1 MNTTETVRRVRRPSL
16 AGVVATLAL
25 VVATGVAATAGRTTL
40 VVVAWAAFL
49 AMALAAPLGAR
60 AGASPRASALVWGYG
75 LASGAMVTSAAVFLL
90 PTAIGHDPQFGGFGV
105 AAGLLLGFAAHTV
118 GHRLSHVD
126 LPVDRT
132 VAELTAHALAAGVV
146 IGVVYANME
155 VGALLGLAI
164 VSHKG
169 PAGYAAATRLSR
181 SGTHWSALL
190 VPAAGVGLGGVAAA
204 TVALPAGSAVRGLVF
219 GFATG
224 IFLHVAMD
232 FLPRCEIGS
241 EVHDALAEDDHA
253 LLDRLRSHAVASTV
267 LGGVVVFL
275 AWLWL
280 SPAV

>member
-1 MNTTETVRRVRRPSL
+1 MTTTETRTGVGRLSL
-16 AGVVATLAL
+16 TGVGVTAAL
-25 VVATGVAATAGRTTL
+25 VGATALAADAGRTNL

-60 AGASPRASALVWGYG
+60 AGETPRAGALVWGYG
-75 LASGAMVTSAAVFLL
+75 LSSGAMVTSAAVFLL

-105 AAGLLLGFAAHTV
+105 ALGLLLGFAGHTV
-118 GHRLSHVD
+118 GHRLAHVD

-181 SGTHWSALL
+181 STGHWSVLL

-204 TVALPAGSAVRGLVF
+204 TVALPAGGAVRGVVF

-224 IFLHVAMD
+224 VFLHVAMD

-241 EVHDALAEDDHA
+241 EVHEALADDDHA
-253 LLDRLRSHAVASTV
+253 LLDRLRTHAVASTV
-267 LGGVVVFL
+267 LGGLAVFL
-275 AWLWL
+275 AWVAV